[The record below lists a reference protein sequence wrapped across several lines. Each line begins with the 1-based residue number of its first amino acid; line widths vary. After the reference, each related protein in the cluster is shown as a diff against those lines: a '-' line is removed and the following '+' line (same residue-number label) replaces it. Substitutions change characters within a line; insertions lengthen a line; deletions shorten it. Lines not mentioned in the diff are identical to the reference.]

1 MFIKYVSSYHEL
13 SFLTVSH
20 VFLVVLMLAR
30 NLCFIAFSLLPHLID
45 NWQVYPCLLPL
56 VSDKSRNHRI
66 SINKWATSMNV
77 LFKSVTKLLVFN
89 FTTYISRCSG
99 SNLFFISVFF
109 FARFSLCLPRKSPK
123 KSLATSTFVYVCLG
137 CLFVAYFFFYIKKN
151 RPFKP
156 SSASAPDRSVG
167 RNTQSQSTK

>member
-30 NLCFIAFSLLPHLID
+30 NLCFIAFSSLPHLID

-109 FARFSLCLPRKSPK
+109 FARFSLCLPRKAW
-123 KSLATSTFVYVCLG
+123 LLRHLFMFVLG

-156 SSASAPDRSVG
+156 SLASAPDRSVG